1 MFTSTLSPFLT
12 RTVQEVSASSLAV
25 HVKVAVVGLTTP
37 ETAYKTNPK
46 NITSINFADPITTM
60 KVLMP
65 KLRAEHDVVIG
76 LMHMGVDKSSIV
88 TSIEIAKAVPG
99 FDVIIDGHS
108 HTTLPKGLKAGNT
121 LICQTGCHGY
131 NLGKVELVVKN
142 HKLRKATAELM
153 NPEAVRKLSGAPDKG
168 TEEALAKMQQETQ
181 KALEEVV
188 AESPRELTSQ
198 REIVRTRESELGNLT
213 ADAMRDYT
221 GADIAIIN
229 GGGLRADLPQ
239 GKVTRGDV
247 LSIFPFGNIVGKI
260 EVKGSAI
267 KAMLEHSVE
276 YLPATFGGFMDVSG
290 LTFELNP
297 KAKAGNRVS
306 NVLVQGKPLDPDA
319 TYTLAVNDF
328 TAAGGDGYE
337 MLKGARE
344 LGQYGTMEDIF
355 SQYLLKHGV
364 SGIELGRIAV
374 K

>member
-1 MFTSTLSPFLT
+1 M
-12 RTVQEVSASSLAV
+12 
-25 HVKVAVVGLTTP
+25 
-37 ETAYKTNPK
+37 
-46 NITSINFADPITTM
+46 
-60 KVLMP
+60 
-65 KLRAEHDVVIG
+65 
-76 LMHMGVDKSSIV
+76 
-88 TSIEIAKAVPG
+88 
-99 FDVIIDGHS
+99 
-108 HTTLPKGLKAGNT
+108 
-121 LICQTGCHGY
+121 
-131 NLGKVELVVKN
+131 
-142 HKLRKATAELM
+142 
-153 NPEAVRKLSGAPDKG
+153 
-168 TEEALAKMQQETQ
+168 
-181 KALEEVV
+181 
-188 AESPRELTSQ
+188 
-198 REIVRTRESELGNLT
+198 
-213 ADAMRDYT
+213 
-221 GADIAIIN
+221 
-229 GGGLRADLPQ
+229 
-239 GKVTRGDV
+239 
-247 LSIFPFGNIVGKI
+247 
-260 EVKGSAI
+260 KGSAI